1 MSQQVQIN
9 YQQIAVQCNSICEV
23 AEEQLKALE
32 ETLEKVKSNSESL
45 LSEQTTKL
53 ERSIKAERN
62 ALVKE
67 IEELRMLVK
76 EQAKKGTIKT
86 SNHDSRYAHRND

>member
-32 ETLEKVKSNSESL
+32 ETL
-45 LSEQTTKL
+45 TK
-53 ERSIKAERN
+53 IKPSSTVRKRLNRPNVAWQSMASKGCN
-62 ALVKE
+62 G
-67 IEELRMLVK
+67 LRKWNKCLN
-76 EQAKKGTIKT
+76 KGEMVRK
-86 SNHDSRYAHRND
+86 